1 MSETSVG
8 KLIVR
13 HIEELEAALRFVRG
27 SMSQSLGNAV
37 ADLIDDRRRA
47 LDWDGEVNRDLN
59 EGIWFAPSEWRTA
72 NDDEENYDLYVEFEE
87 IDCLDGEE
95 AETWIGAFCG
105 FAGAGIR
112 LRLKTN
118 ALGQREWKTLL
129 RTETRVIDQLVEGG
143 FLCDP
148 KKGELAALISIEKDK
163 LAEAFADEEFD
174 EALQPIAWAI
184 DRIAKHQATF
194 DQLVSAIRMKR

>member
-13 HIEELEAALRFVRG
+13 HIEELEAALRYSRG
-27 SMSQSLGNAV
+27 PMSQSLGNAL
-37 ADLIDDRRRA
+37 ADLVDDRRRA

-72 NDDEENYDLYVEFEE
+72 DNDEESYDLYVEFKETN
-87 IDCLDGEE
+87 CLDGKE
-95 AETWIGAFCG
+95 ADTWIGAFCG
-105 FAGAGIR
+105 FAGAGVR
-112 LRLKTN
+112 LRLNTN
-118 ALGQREWKTLL
+118 ALGPRDWKALL
-129 RTETRVIDQLVEGG
+129 RTETKVIDQLVEGG

-163 LAEAFADEEFD
+163 LAEAFAVDEFD
-174 EALQPIAWAI
+174 EALQPFGWAI
-184 DRIAKHQATF
+184 DRIANKRSSF
-194 DQLVSAIRMKR
+194 DELVAAIRRVR

>member
-1 MSETSVG
+1 MSETSLG
-8 KLIVR
+8 KLIVQ
-13 HIEELEAALRFVRG
+13 HIEELEAALRFAKG
-27 SMSQSLGNAV
+27 AMSQSLGNAV
-37 ADLIDDRRRA
+37 ADLVDDRRRD

-72 NDDEENYDLYVEFEE
+72 NDDDENYDLYVEFEE
-87 IDCLDGEE
+87 TNCLDGEE
-95 AETWIGAFCG
+95 AQTWIGAFIG

-118 ALGQREWKTLL
+118 ALGQRDWKTLL
-129 RTETRVIDQLVEGG
+129 RTETKVIDQLVEGG

-174 EALQPIAWAI
+174 ETLQPVGWAI